1 MEKKNQERRN
11 MFVMVGEK
19 VNEENGGIL
28 KKMEIHPINKT
39 QHVLLD

>member
-1 MEKKNQERRN
+1 

-19 VNEENGGIL
+19 GKEENGRIL
-28 KKMEIHPINKT
+28 KKMELHSINKT